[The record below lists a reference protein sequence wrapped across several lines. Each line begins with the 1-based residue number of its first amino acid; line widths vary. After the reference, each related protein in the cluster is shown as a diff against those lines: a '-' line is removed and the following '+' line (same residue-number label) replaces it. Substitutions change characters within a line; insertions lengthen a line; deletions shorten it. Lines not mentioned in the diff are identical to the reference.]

1 MFSKELERFL
11 SGPNTVWVR
20 GGTSDEAVGGGPT
33 DGGGLGGNISFKFG
47 DQRKIRAFEN
57 SKAGSG
63 NNMLKR
69 AAEGCTV

>member
-1 MFSKELERFL
+1 M
-11 SGPNTVWVR
+11 R
-20 GGTSDEAVGGGPT
+20 GGTFDEAVGGGPT